1 MVGCSADLIAL
12 YSLYV
17 FNSSMN
23 IVLDTILF
31 FIVVVLFI
39 FIYKIAL
46 SRIYYSYTNENL
58 KQKLAF

>member
-1 MVGCSADLIAL
+1 
-12 YSLYV
+12 
-17 FNSSMN
+17 MN

-46 SRIYYSYTNENL
+46 SRIYYSYYSYTNENL

>member
-46 SRIYYSYTNENL
+46 FRIYYSYTNENL

>member
-1 MVGCSADLIAL
+1 
-12 YSLYV
+12 
-17 FNSSMN
+17 MN